1 MKKNTLTHIAYIA
14 LILAAIAGR
23 SLMGVDPQSSASPS
37 SSAKT
42 SISASADTSN
52 SAETSADAKFDIT
65 DYANTEITFSAADG
79 TAISIPRY
87 DGTSDVYT
95 VSETPY
101 FSAEDLG
108 STDVYFA
115 VSNLDDLG
123 RAGAA
128 NAVLGPESMQTHD
141 RGSIADI
148 HPSGWWEAKAS
159 AVNVNRSHLIGNN
172 LAGDQTDCE
181 ENMATGSRQ
190 LNAGSTEV
198 PGSMLEYENQ
208 IADYMED
215 TGNHV
220 RYRVTPVFEDRDVTS
235 HGVFMEAESIE
246 DSGAGIKFAVYVYN
260 IQPGWVCDY
269 DSGEWSLIT
278 EPELITASPEA

>member
-1 MKKNTLTHIAYIA
+1 MAYKGSSSLNKLVNAAAFIIVFGIA
-14 LILAAIAGR
+14 LSHAAANMADTA
-23 SLMGVDPQSSASPS
+23 SPSVSADANSQSSAS
-37 SSAKT
+37 AKV
-42 SISASADTSN
+42 DL
-52 SAETSADAKFDIT
+52 T

-79 TAISIPRY
+79 TEISIPRY

-115 VSNLDDLG
+115 VSDLDDLG
-123 RAGAA
+123 RAGVA

-141 RGSIADI
+141 RGSIFDI
-148 HPSGWWEAKAS
+148 HPAGWWEAKAS
-159 AVNVNRSHLIGNN
+159 SVNVNRSHLIGNN

-181 ENMATGSRQ
+181 ENMITGSRQ
-190 LNAGSTEV
+190 LNAGSAEV

>member
-1 MKKNTLTHIAYIA
+1 MAYKGSSSLNKLVNAAAFIIVFGIA
-14 LILAAIAGR
+14 LSHAATNMADTA
-23 SLMGVDPQSSASPS
+23 SPSVSADANSQSSAS
-37 SSAKT
+37 AKV
-42 SISASADTSN
+42 DL
-52 SAETSADAKFDIT
+52 T

-79 TAISIPRY
+79 TEISIPRY

-115 VSNLDDLG
+115 VSDLDDLG
-123 RAGAA
+123 RAGVA

-141 RGSIADI
+141 RGSISNI

-181 ENMATGSRQ
+181 KNM
-190 LNAGSTEV
+190 
-198 PGSMLEYENQ
+198 
-208 IADYMED
+208 I
-215 TGNHV
+215 
-220 RYRVTPVFEDRDVTS
+220 
-235 HGVFMEAESIE
+235 
-246 DSGAGIKFAVYVYN
+246 
-260 IQPGWVCDY
+260 
-269 DSGEWSLIT
+269 IT
-278 EPELITASPEA
+278 II

>member
-148 HPSGWWEAKAS
+148 HPSSWWEAKAS
-159 AVNVNRSHLIGNN
+159 SVNVNRSHLIGNN

-181 ENMATGSRQ
+181 ENM
-190 LNAGSTEV
+190 
-198 PGSMLEYENQ
+198 
-208 IADYMED
+208 I
-215 TGNHV
+215 
-220 RYRVTPVFEDRDVTS
+220 
-235 HGVFMEAESIE
+235 
-246 DSGAGIKFAVYVYN
+246 
-260 IQPGWVCDY
+260 
-269 DSGEWSLIT
+269 IT
-278 EPELITASPEA
+278 II